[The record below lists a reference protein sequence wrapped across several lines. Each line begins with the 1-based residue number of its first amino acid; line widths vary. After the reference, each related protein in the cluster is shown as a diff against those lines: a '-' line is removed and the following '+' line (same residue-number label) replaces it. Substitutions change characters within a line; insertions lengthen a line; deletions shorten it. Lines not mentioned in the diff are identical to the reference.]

1 MSKESK
7 ISYAGG
13 DDEGIKTYA
22 GVFSMKD
29 RQIVKWQRVAYLAIA
44 STLVSVLCVTY
55 IGTKST
61 FIPYVIHVDEK
72 TGYVQSLG
80 ALTEKNAKITDA
92 EVNYFLSRFV
102 EGMRNIPTDSA
113 VLQTNVNRA
122 VKFLTPEAAN
132 KYKNLYLNSFTGEI
146 GTVVSRVTV
155 LSCLPVAGQ
164 KNKTREVHLG
174 ETLSEFLTRIG
185 LGRTGGKNG
194 TITRL
199 RKQLNS
205 LFTCFISCT
214 SNWKHKG
221 GGNIKSIANMLI
233 ADEADLWWDPHTL
246 YDESGEFCSYVILSE
261 SFYNAINKAPIPVD
275 FNAVLKLKQ
284 SPMAV
289 DIYCWATYRM
299 CYCHSRTFIPW
310 EDLALQFG
318 SIESNLRKFKFRF
331 KKHLVSV
338 QKIYPDF
345 KCDTSDPKGLVIFPS
360 KTSIKKTK

>member
-1 MSKESK
+1 
-7 ISYAGG
+7 
-13 DDEGIKTYA
+13 
-22 GVFSMKD
+22 
-29 RQIVKWQRVAYLAIA
+29 
-44 STLVSVLCVTY
+44 
-55 IGTKST
+55 
-61 FIPYVIHVDEK
+61 
-72 TGYVQSLG
+72 
-80 ALTEKNAKITDA
+80 
-92 EVNYFLSRFV
+92 
-102 EGMRNIPTDSA
+102 
-113 VLQTNVNRA
+113 
-122 VKFLTPEAAN
+122 
-132 KYKNLYLNSFTGEI
+132 
-146 GTVVSRVTV
+146 
-155 LSCLPVAGQ
+155 
-164 KNKTREVHLG
+164 
-174 ETLSEFLTRIG
+174 
-185 LGRTGGKNG
+185 
-194 TITRL
+194 
-199 RKQLNS
+199 
-205 LFTCFISCT
+205 
-214 SNWKHKG
+214 
-221 GGNIKSIANMLI
+221 MLI

-360 KTSIKKTK
+360 KTSIKKTI

>member
-1 MSKESK
+1 MIKK
-7 ISYAGG
+7 
-13 DDEGIKTYA
+13 DD
-22 GVFSMKD
+22 F
-29 RQIVKWQRVAYLAIA
+29 
-44 STLVSVLCVTY
+44 LV
-55 IGTKST
+55 
-61 FIPYVIHVDEK
+61 
-72 TGYVQSLG
+72 
-80 ALTEKNAKITDA
+80 
-92 EVNYFLSRFV
+92 LSRKDELALKSPSNLAFMPYFFVQTNFPYTEV
-102 EGMRNIPTDSA
+102 EGREF
-113 VLQTNVNRA
+113 VR
-122 VKFLTPEAAN
+122 
-132 KYKNLYLNSFTGEI
+132 KNGNL
-146 GTVVSRVTV
+146 
-155 LSCLPVAGQ
+155 
-164 KNKTREVHLG
+164 
-174 ETLSEFLTRIG
+174 TLSLYSPTG
-185 LGRTGGKNG
+185 LPYGSLPRLVIAFIVTEAIRKG

-318 SIESNLRKFKFRF
+318 SNYKEVRVFKFYF